1 MNLLRRWIPVL
12 LVRVRSRPTHPMSTT
27 RSSLISFGSV
37 APPYPISSCVEKQI
51 YVLCF
56 GFMSLS
62 FMIFKSVSSSAEQAL
77 SSMKR
82 DFKNPLF
89 RKCCLR
95 VVAYEIS
102 CMNSERFYI
111 FFRVNNLIDTNG
123 HVLLISVSCRCIR
136 EYVNCR

>member
-1 MNLLRRWIPVL
+1 MFFSEVNKSSCH
-12 LVRVRSRPTHPMSTT
+12 LVVERTDESFTQMDTCSSVQVRSRPTHPMSTT

-89 RKCCLR
+89 VN
-95 VVAYEIS
+95 VVLGS
-102 CMNSERFYI
+102 
-111 FFRVNNLIDTNG
+111 
-123 HVLLISVSCRCIR
+123 
-136 EYVNCR
+136 